1 MLLSNQNEK
10 NLISKML
17 LFILLNYDL
26 KITSVIELIMLLSVS
41 PDSKYFEYKKGT
53 IDRFYK
59 EIESLKML
67 SEDLT
72 AEIKYEYNHRSLTQK
87 DKHFR

>member
-1 MLLSNQNEK
+1 MLLSNKNEK

-17 LFILLNYDL
+17 IFILLEYEI

-41 PDSKYFEYKKGT
+41 PESKYFKYKKGT

-67 SEDLT
+67 SEDLSS
-72 AEIKYEYNHRSLTQK
+72 EIKYEYNHRSLYEK
-87 DKHFR
+87 DKPFR

>member
-1 MLLSNQNEK
+1 MLLSNKNEK

-17 LFILLNYDL
+17 IFILLEYEL

-67 SEDLT
+67 SEDLSS
-72 AEIKYEYNHRSLTQK
+72 EIKFEYSHRSLDQK
-87 DKHFR
+87 DKPFR